1 MELYSVQDI
10 IEYGIQ
16 IEKESFAFYTKVSE
30 IAKDDEVKDL
40 IKLLASEEVDH
51 QNRLKGLIDEQKIST
66 KELDK
71 ELEIDERL
79 MDRIIQT
86 EEITA
91 KSTSMDVLNVAFER
105 EKNTMETYA
114 MLSTL
119 SNIEGDILDIFED
132 LRLQEKGHMNKIQY
146 RIDLLN
152 KSAKA

>member
-16 IEKESFAFYTKVSE
+16 IEKESFAFYTKASE
-30 IAKDDEVKDL
+30 IVKDDEVKEL
-40 IKLLASEEVDH
+40 VKLLASEEVDH
-51 QNRLKGLIDEQKIST
+51 QNRLKGLIDEQKVSAE
-66 KELDK
+66 ELDR
-71 ELEIDERL
+71 ELELDETL

-91 KSTSMDVLNVAFER
+91 QSTSMDVLNVAFER
-105 EKNTMETYA
+105 EKNTMETYT

-152 KSAKA
+152 KGAKA

>member
-51 QNRLKGLIDEQKIST
+51 QNPLKGLIDEQKISA